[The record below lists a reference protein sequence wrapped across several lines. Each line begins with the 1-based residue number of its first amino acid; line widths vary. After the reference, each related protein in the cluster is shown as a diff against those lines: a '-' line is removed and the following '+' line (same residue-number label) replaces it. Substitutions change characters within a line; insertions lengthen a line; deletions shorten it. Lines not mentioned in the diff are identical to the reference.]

1 MCYLIL
7 TNAGGKF
14 RENILIH
21 INYFYLRKID
31 VEEQTLLRISRNES
45 KQIFITPTCETH
57 KSVQLARATI
67 FSSFSTGYAIFYIF
81 QKNRNWK
88 LVIDNFLRRSY
99 LLLKYGYYS
108 TEGAYFLCKDIF
120 TCLFSCI
127 VPSPKV
133 FY

>member
-67 FSSFSTGYAIFYIF
+67 FSSFPQVMRYSIFSKKIGIENLSLIIF
-81 QKNRNWK
+81 SDDR
-88 LVIDNFLRRSY
+88 ICY
-99 LLLKYGYYS
+99 
-108 TEGAYFLCKDIF
+108 
-120 TCLFSCI
+120 
-127 VPSPKV
+127 
-133 FY
+133 

>member
-1 MCYLIL
+1 MYYLIL

-57 KSVQLARATI
+57 KSVELACGTI
-67 FSSFSTGYAIFYIF
+67 FSSFFHRLCDILYFPKKSE
-81 QKNRNWK
+81 
-88 LVIDNFLRRSY
+88 
-99 LLLKYGYYS
+99 LK
-108 TEGAYFLCKDIF
+108 TFH
-120 TCLFSCI
+120 
-127 VPSPKV
+127 
-133 FY
+133 